1 MKDVVGYATSFLF
14 YYFVYIFWVYYLS
27 FLVLHQM
34 TFYEKYKQLQNEAFL
49 SKLLT
54 HTVYSTMCLENQEVS
69 KSKVKEIVLSALE
82 EQQLKGFQFLPNQAV
97 K

>member
-1 MKDVVGYATSFLF
+1 MLGVCASYIWVVKICFLF
-14 YYFVYIFWVYYLS
+14 LS
-27 FLVLHQM
+27 RM

-49 SKLLT
+49 TKILT
-54 HTVYSTMCLENQEVS
+54 DTVYSTMCLENQEVS
-69 KSKVKEIVLSALE
+69 KPKVNEIVLSALK